1 MKPTSTNLNF
11 LTFRCS
17 VVLTCLILPAPVALS
32 SMQEDDESA
41 VLARIGALTI
51 TVQEYLER
59 IDLTPWPGKD
69 NPGTRD
75 SAKVNALAALV
86 AEKLLSLQAIE
97 QGITTAEKTRL
108 ELKALERV
116 LSRDELYKTEV
127 IQKISVTPDEVAA
140 GLNRYASVITL
151 NSFIMRSGESARQLA
166 NYLNARN
173 GALIV
178 PTEGIIS
185 HDTITIRMGDLTESH
200 EKEAY
205 AIDSVNEA
213 RAFSGSDGQWVVFQ
227 LLAVSTNVAHANAS
241 VAERTAHVLR
251 ILKNRKEGNRVSEY
265 LRGIFSQKLEMNP
278 LLFHV
283 FADTLRS
290 IILID
295 SAAHREE
302 GRYGIRDDDVD
313 TTKMRL
319 RAFLGTPFI
328 TSGKYSVSLEE
339 VVDELKYF
347 SIQFSS
353 LQRNAFLQ
361 TLNQNLLRIAEAG
374 IVSQEA
380 LDRRMNWHSSVQ

>member
-127 IQKISVTPDEVAA
+127 IQ
-140 GLNRYASVITL
+140 
-151 NSFIMRSGESARQLA
+151 
-166 NYLNARN
+166 
-173 GALIV
+173 
-178 PTEGIIS
+178 
-185 HDTITIRMGDLTESH
+185 
-200 EKEAY
+200 
-205 AIDSVNEA
+205 
-213 RAFSGSDGQWVVFQ
+213 
-227 LLAVSTNVAHANAS
+227 
-241 VAERTAHVLR
+241 
-251 ILKNRKEGNRVSEY
+251 
-265 LRGIFSQKLEMNP
+265 
-278 LLFHV
+278 
-283 FADTLRS
+283 
-290 IILID
+290 
-295 SAAHREE
+295 
-302 GRYGIRDDDVD
+302 
-313 TTKMRL
+313 
-319 RAFLGTPFI
+319 
-328 TSGKYSVSLEE
+328 
-339 VVDELKYF
+339 
-347 SIQFSS
+347 
-353 LQRNAFLQ
+353 
-361 TLNQNLLRIAEAG
+361 
-374 IVSQEA
+374 
-380 LDRRMNWHSSVQ
+380 